1 MIKKIVELWDKLPK
15 PIKVA
20 FYLAGAGLLS
30 EFASA
35 LLGSKQLD
43 LVTFFK
49 VALANILLVIVAQ
62 IKGFVEAKTPPIE
75 E

>member
-1 MIKKIVELWDKLPK
+1 MIMKIKELWEKLPK

-30 EFASA
+30 ELASA

-43 LVTFFK
+43 LITFFK
-49 VALANILLVIVAQ
+49 VAVANILLVIVAE
-62 IKGFVEAKTPPIE
+62 IKELVGTKPVE
-75 E
+75 

>member
-49 VALANILLVIVAQ
+49 VAVANILLVIVAE
-62 IKGFVEAKTPPIE
+62 IKELVGTKPVE
-75 E
+75 

>member
-43 LVTFFK
+43 LITFFK
-49 VALANILLVIVAQ
+49 VAVANILLVIVAE
-62 IKGFVEAKTPPIE
+62 IKELVGTKPVE
-75 E
+75 